1 MAEIRL
7 APVMLFLAPRA
18 FLLNWIIPTIA
29 QSLEK
34 LACANV

>member
-1 MAEIRL
+1 MAETRL
-7 APVMLFLAPRA
+7 APVMLFLGPCA
-18 FLLNWIIPTIA
+18 FLLNWIIPAIA